1 MKQKTFN
8 IIAIVVFILI
18 VIIHLIRA
26 IFNWN
31 DQIGEVVMPLWASW
45 VTVVVFAYF
54 VYEGIRLGKK

>member
-8 IIAIVVFILI
+8 IIAIIVFILV

-26 IFNWN
+26 IFGWN
-31 DQIGEVVMPLWASW
+31 DQMGEVVMPLWANW

>member
-54 VYEGIRLGKK
+54 VYKGIRLGKK